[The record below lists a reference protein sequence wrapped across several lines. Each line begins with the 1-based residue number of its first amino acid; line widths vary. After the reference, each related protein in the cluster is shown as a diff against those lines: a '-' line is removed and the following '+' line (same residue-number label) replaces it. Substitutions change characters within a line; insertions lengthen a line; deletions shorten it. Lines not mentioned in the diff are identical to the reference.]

1 MNRIIFRI
9 ASLVVIFLALL
20 VTSCAHTSTVKD
32 PKGKTID
39 LEVDSLEQVSINGSR
54 QWIYLA
60 GAQRENPVLLWLDGG
75 PGGSEVA
82 WVRRYLGPLHQSFTV
97 VCWDQR
103 GTAGSYRT
111 DKDTLTVEQY
121 VDDVIVLSDILAK
134 KFGQEKIFLVG
145 HSWGSVIGLLA
156 AQKRPDLYHAY
167 IGAAQH
173 INSIENDSIGWQM
186 ILDGATCEGDE
197 KTVSLMEKM
206 GPPPYTKQNKDGS
219 VVPDGDAYYEV
230 LKRLYHYSPP
240 APADKGF
247 DSMGMF
253 LAPEHNLWSKINLVR
268 GLVRGVKLVYP
279 QLAFLDMEE
288 EVQRLECPLFLING
302 RYDMTCVASISER
315 WFHKVTAPSKRLLW
329 LEHSGHN
336 GVFTEAKPFID
347 LLEREVRPLIDKIQ

>member
-103 GTAGSYRT
+103 GTAGSYRI

-121 VDDVIVLSDILAK
+121 VDDVIVLSDLLAK

-173 INSIENDSIGWQM
+173 INSIENDSIGWRM
-186 ILDGATCEGDE
+186 ILDGAKAEGDE
-197 KTVSLMEKM
+197 KTATLMEEM
-206 GPPPYTKQNKDGS
+206 GPPPYMKQDKSGS
-219 VVPDGDAYYEV
+219 PVPDGDAYYQV
-230 LKRLYHYSPP
+230 LKRLYHYSPT
-240 APADKGF
+240 APADSGF

-253 LAPEHNLWSKINLVR
+253 LASEHNLWSKINLVR
-268 GLVRGVKLVYP
+268 GLFRGVKVIYP
-279 QLAFLDMEE
+279 QLAFRDMEE
-288 EVQRLECPLFLING
+288 EVPSLGCPLFLING

-315 WFHKVTAPSKRLLW
+315 WFQKVSAPSKRILW
-329 LEHSGHN
+329 LENSGHN
-336 GVFTEAKPFID
+336 GIFTEPEPFID
-347 LLEREVRPLIDKIQ
+347 LLTHEARPLIDKIQ